1 VVLLLLFFLNI
12 LTAYQQDK
20 CNIFFINYKK
30 INMSFLSKLIGSS
43 ASSNHIKVLGIEAF
57 KLGIASNGTQ
67 LIDVRTASEFKSG
80 AIANAK
86 NINFFNRPAMETAF
100 KKLDPTKPVYLYC
113 RSGNRSGKAANL
125 LVKMGFT
132 EIYDLKGG
140 YTSWR

>member
-1 VVLLLLFFLNI
+1 
-12 LTAYQQDK
+12 
-20 CNIFFINYKK
+20 
-30 INMSFLSKLIGSS
+30 MSFLSKLFGSS
-43 ASSNHIKVLGIEAF
+43 ASSDHIKVLGIEAF
-57 KLGIASNGTQ
+57 KLGIATKGTQ
-67 LIDVRTASEFKSG
+67 LIDIRTASEFKSG

-86 NINFFNRPAMETAF
+86 NIDFFNRPAMETAF
-100 KKLDPTKPVYLYC
+100 KKLDTTKPVYLYC

>member
-1 VVLLLLFFLNI
+1 
-12 LTAYQQDK
+12 
-20 CNIFFINYKK
+20 
-30 INMSFLSKLIGSS
+30 MSFLSKLFGSG
-43 ASSNHIKVLGIEAF
+43 ASSDHIKVLGIEDF
-57 KLGIASNGTQ
+57 KAGIVNKGTQ

-86 NINFFNRPAMETAF
+86 NIDFFNRAAMETAF

-113 RSGNRSGKAANL
+113 SSGNRSGKAANL